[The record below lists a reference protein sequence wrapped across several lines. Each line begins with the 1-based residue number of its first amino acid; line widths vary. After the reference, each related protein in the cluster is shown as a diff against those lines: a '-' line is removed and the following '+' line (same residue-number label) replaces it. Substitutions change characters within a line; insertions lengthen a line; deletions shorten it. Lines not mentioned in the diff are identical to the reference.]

1 MDIPNIIEQKKRRI
15 YDLLNH
21 FNFSEQ
27 SKLKIKELIEKVS
40 TEELEYELKTKD
52 FHNIYERVWESS
64 MEKINNIEDQ
74 NVKKETQVFLEK
86 IKQIL

>member
-1 MDIPNIIEQKKRRI
+1 MDIPNIVEQKKRRI

-40 TEELEYELKTKD
+40 TEELEYELKTND
-52 FHNIYERVWESS
+52 FHNILA
-64 MEKINNIEDQ
+64 IEL
-74 NVKKETQVFLEK
+74 NRHFYTTFW
-86 IKQIL
+86 